1 MEKYQSIGEHEAFAY
16 QLNAENA
23 VFIHEVDEEL
33 NDRAHPRRKYQ
44 AAKDLSVRDTR
55 FT

>member
-23 VFIHEVDEEL
+23 VFIYEVDEEL
-33 NDRAHPRRKYQ
+33 SDRAHPRR
-44 AAKDLSVRDTR
+44 R
-55 FT
+55 